1 MEWQEIIDT
10 NLNGLWLSLHAA
22 LPIRAPQASELIVIR
37 PSLSG
42 RHGFSMRTP
51 YEPRSHGKGKT
62 DPSGIA
68 INYQTKAARA
78 RFVNIIRKSE
88 SIEDCRSLEDVYW
101 KDCGGQRDSVRYND
115 ANIEMHR

>member
-1 MEWQEIIDT
+1 
-10 NLNGLWLSLHAA
+10 
-22 LPIRAPQASELIVIR
+22 
-37 PSLSG
+37 
-42 RHGFSMRTP
+42 MRTP

-68 INYQTKAARA
+68 ITIRQKQRES

-88 SIEDCRSLEDVYW
+88 RIEDCRSLEDVYW

-115 ANIEMHR
+115 AILRCIDKEHHSRKER